1 MKNNPL
7 PQSRSDIIKS
17 LCDAYNAGNLTV
29 DEMVRR
35 SAPLLLE
42 QRLEEIIVIMCQLM
56 EDNPGRYDRDNRND
70 LWDDAEKIYSAKVN
84 ASLRSRPNMRDK
96 LATIDA

>member
-1 MKNNPL
+1 MKNNPQ
-7 PQSRSDIIKS
+7 PQSPIDTIQS

-42 QRLEEIIVIMCQLM
+42 QRLEEIIVMMCQLM
-56 EDNPGRYDRDNRND
+56 EDNPGCYDRNNRDD
-70 LWDDAEKIYSAKVN
+70 LWDAAEKIYAAKVG
-84 ASLRSRPNMRDK
+84 ASLRSRPHTRDN
-96 LATIDA
+96 LAAVSG